1 MRGRGEIVALPGP
14 GLFGSLTAAL
24 RLPGERGRPDDDL
37 VCFCG
42 YDHLHTADAL
52 EHLVR
57 AAARHL
63 ALHGGAGSTGCG
75 SSRRR

>member
-37 VCFCG
+37 VCFCE
-42 YDHLHTADAL
+42 YDHLHTADAR
-52 EHLVR
+52 VP
-57 AAARHL
+57 AWHL